1 MLHGIKK
8 TKTIID
14 QFQLFVTMRSKR
26 IPPNK
31 SSKSFTSLPVFQW
44 TVMRKNQSYVD
55 RIDKL
60 LIKCLHQSEIIQRC
74 VISKLSHQKRK
85 PWQYIRKDQY
95 YQERILKNDHAFCF
109 QLKVKSLTGMAFSI
123 WKNNAVL
130 SASLW
135 ILFHPPTWFNFKKW
149 LLCYLTIL
157 KTLPGGTLS
166 TVPKRQLNFKDEN

>member
-123 WKNNAVL
+123 WKNNDTFSFLVNF
-130 SASLW
+130 
-135 ILFHPPTWFNFKKW
+135 IPPTHLVQFQKMTSLLPNNIKNFARW
-149 LLCYLTIL
+149 YFIYS
-157 KTLPGGTLS
+157 P
-166 TVPKRQLNFKDEN
+166 